1 MWTVC
6 VRERGETGRSAGVR
20 GAVPGG
26 GGLNRVCSGDGKVGR
41 AWEPSMPF

>member
-6 VRERGETGRSAGVR
+6 VRERGETGQRAGVR

-26 GGLNRVCSGDGKVGR
+26 GAENRVCRGDGKVGR
-41 AWEPSMPF
+41 SWEPSVPC